1 MVLIATVIKNEHHY
15 LTEWLDYHLSK
26 GFDRI
31 YLFEDYD
38 SENHIEEVNKC
49 IKPNNVVLTKIEYV
63 EGDRQL
69 ITLNN
74 FLKDHVGDYCLFTDI
89 DEFFYGNIKELCR
102 KRSYRIPGKLY
113 GCAGLIKQPKSIQ
126 EFNKD
131 YIGSCKHELI
141 AAGYK
146 LFMYIKPTSYI
157 NCIHGF
163 LQPINPN
170 CWYDHY
176 YYKSFE
182 EWVYKVY
189 DRGNYNKVKYTL
201 AEFFKHNPYMYAR
214 VKDYVDNSDNKKLK
228 EDYYS
233 LVNCK

>member
-15 LTEWLDYHLSK
+15 LIEWLDYHLDK

-38 SENHIEEVNKC
+38 SESHIEEVNKC

-63 EGDRQL
+63 KGDRQL

-74 FLKDHVGDYCLFTDI
+74 FLKDHVGDYCLFTDV
-89 DEFFYGNIKELCR
+89 DEFFYGNIEELCN
-102 KRSYRIPGKLY
+102 KRSYRIPGELY
-113 GCAGLIKQPKSIQ
+113 GCAGLIKQPKSIL
-126 EFNKD
+126 EFDKD

-146 LFMYIKPTSYI
+146 LFMYITKYTTI

-163 LQPINPN
+163 IQPINYN
-170 CWYDHY
+170 CGYKHY

-189 DRGNYNKVKYTL
+189 DRGNYNEVKYTL
-201 AEFFKHNPYMYAR
+201 AEFFKHNPYMYSR

-233 LVNCK
+233 LVNYE